1 MEVVQRYSLLHSVE
15 NLKRFFMND
24 HQGKNRSFFQ
34 FEADFVQ
41 DLRCIPMQVRMK
53 LDTCGVK
60 LKLTHWHQLTVEQ
73 REELMALP
81 CETLEEQQS
90 YRQGL
95 RELVFA
101 KMGEFPKD
109 LDIDPAPPWMDA
121 TAIATVVAQKAESVG
136 IDLTVEQWAK
146 LAPAQRFALIKLSRP
161 SHENHNF
168 VPALREFEILP

>member
-1 MEVVQRYSLLHSVE
+1 MSH
-15 NLKRFFMND
+15 N
-24 HQGKNRSFFQ
+24 QGKNLSLFQ

-60 LKLTHWHQLTVEQ
+60 LKLTHWHQLTVEE

-81 CETLEEQQS
+81 CETLEEQQT
-90 YRQGL
+90 YREQL

-101 KMGEFPKD
+101 KTGGFPKD
-109 LDIDPAPPWMDA
+109 LAIDPDRPWMDA
-121 TAIATVVAQKAESVG
+121 TVIPTVVVEKAESVTVN
-136 IDLTVEQWAK
+136 LTLEQWSK
-146 LAPAQRFALIKLSRP
+146 LTPAQRFALIKLSRP

-168 VPALREFEILP
+168 VPALREFQILP